1 MKYLLIHCVEES
13 IELTPEEDA
22 EVDRSLSSWI
32 ETTNRD
38 GTNLHGSRLQPVRE
52 AATIRER
59 TGELLV
65 TDGPFAETK
74 EQIAGYNVIECADL
88 DEAIELAAA
97 HPTAR
102 IGTIEVRPFWQ
113 P

>member
-1 MKYLLIHCVEES
+1 VKYLLIHCIEES
-13 IELTPEEDA
+13 VELSPDEVAD
-22 EVDRSLSSWI
+22 VDRSLSSWI
-32 ETTNRD
+32 ETTTRD
-38 GTNLHGSRLQPVRE
+38 GANLHGSRLQPARE
-52 AATIRER
+52 AASIRER
-59 TGELLV
+59 DGELLV

-74 EQIAGYNVIECADL
+74 EQVAGYNVIECADL
-88 DEAIELAAA
+88 DAAIELAAA

>member
-1 MKYLLIHCVEES
+1 MKYLFIHCIEES
-13 IELTPEEDA
+13 IELRPD
-22 EVDRSLSSWI
+22 EVTELDRLMSSWL
-32 ETTNRD
+32 EVTARD
-38 GTNLHGSRLQPVRE
+38 GANLHGSRLQPVRE
-52 AATIRER
+52 AATVRER
-59 TGELLV
+59 AGELLV

-74 EQIAGYNVIECADL
+74 EQIAGYDVIECADL
-88 DEAIELAAA
+88 DAAIELAAA

>member
-13 IELTPEEDA
+13 VELSPEEVA
-22 EVDRSLSSWI
+22 EVDRSLSSWEATI
-32 ETTNRD
+32 RD
-38 GTNLHGSRLQPVRE
+38 GANLHGSRLQPVCE
-52 AATIRER
+52 AASIRER
-59 TGELLV
+59 DRELLV

-74 EQIAGYNVIECADL
+74 EQVAGYNVIECADL
-88 DEAIELAAA
+88 DAAIELAAA